1 MKKQNNNNKNYD
13 DDDMMMI
20 IIIITNK
27 IVSSELGFQLEQL
40 SLKYIFLRHLI
51 SQPTQDKGNLRSA
64 YNVALYM

>member
-13 DDDMMMI
+13 DDDVMMI
-20 IIIITNK
+20 IIITNT
-27 IVSSELGFQLEQL
+27 IASSELGFQLEQL